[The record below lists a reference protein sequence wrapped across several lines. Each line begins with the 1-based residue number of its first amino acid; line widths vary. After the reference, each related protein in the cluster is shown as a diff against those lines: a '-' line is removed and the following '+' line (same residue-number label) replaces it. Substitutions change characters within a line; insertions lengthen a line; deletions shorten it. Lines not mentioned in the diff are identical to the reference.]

1 MKSGDPK
8 LYYEFGPFRLDV
20 TERLLFRANVMVPL
34 TPKTLDTLLVLVENS
49 ERLVEKDEL
58 MKRLW
63 PDTFVEEANL
73 AHHISQ
79 LRKVFED
86 GANENKF
93 IQTVPRRGY
102 RWVATVKERRED
114 EMASAPQAEA
124 ASEVVTQA
132 PQQTISDRL
141 SPTEKSTAAP
151 EIAVSSHP
159 KRRAFTPLAIASVCI
174 ALVVTVAF
182 LLKPKAGLPPLRV
195 TPFASDRRRET
206 KPTFSPDG
214 NYLAYEWSGEQGD
227 NRDIYLKPVNG
238 GLPLRLTADP
248 ANDLNPAWSPDG
260 RHVAFVRRSKEGAAI
275 YETTVPAGP
284 ERKIANFR
292 PGPEYLD
299 GRRLDWSPDG
309 KSLAVA
315 DMAGSSKQHA
325 IFLVSVDTGDERQLT
340 SPATD
345 DLGDVEPAFSPDGS
359 QLAFVR
365 ESHYL
370 VRELYL
376 IPSSGGEAKRLTFD
390 NKKVLGIAW
399 TPDGR
404 EIVFSSDPNGG
415 YTLRRIPATGG
426 QSVPVAGTSGFSS
439 GWGNH
444 IDELSIARQ
453 GNRMA
458 YTQWFQDINAYRIE
472 APNASAPIKPPEPVN
487 ATSQWESDFRYSP
500 DGKRLAFASDR
511 LGNLEIFVCES
522 DGSNTFQ
529 LTHLGEPETG
539 SPRWSPD
546 GQFIAFDSRHNGNSD
561 IFIVKA
567 SGGEV
572 RRLTTDNAEDAVP
585 FWSPDG
591 RSVYFSSKRSGDW
604 QIWRVPSEGGEA
616 VQITHQDGVGP
627 APSPDGKFVYYAK
640 SQDMNVDVW
649 RVGADGANEGP
660 VPGFNKKTWLW
671 IAVTENGIY
680 FEEDP
685 RGQHPSLE
693 FFDLKTRQYKTI
705 LTIEKSF
712 AFGLDVSPDGR
723 SIIYSVFDRNDC
735 DIMMAENFR

>member
-1 MKSGDPK
+1 M
-8 LYYEFGPFRLDV
+8 
-20 TERLLFRANVMVPL
+20 
-34 TPKTLDTLLVLVENS
+34 
-49 ERLVEKDEL
+49 
-58 MKRLW
+58 
-63 PDTFVEEANL
+63 
-73 AHHISQ
+73 
-79 LRKVFED
+79 
-86 GANENKF
+86 
-93 IQTVPRRGY
+93 
-102 RWVATVKERRED
+102 
-114 EMASAPQAEA
+114 
-124 ASEVVTQA
+124 
-132 PQQTISDRL
+132 
-141 SPTEKSTAAP
+141 
-151 EIAVSSHP
+151 
-159 KRRAFTPLAIASVCI
+159 
-174 ALVVTVAF
+174 TVAF

-248 ANDLNPAWSPDG
+248 ANDLIRRG
-260 RHVAFVRRSKEGAAI
+260 RLMVATSRLCAGQKKEPQFTRRRA
-275 YETTVPAGP
+275 PGP

-359 QLAFVR
+359 QLAFVK

-404 EIVFSSDPNGG
+404 EILFSSDPNGG

-472 APNASAPIKPPEPVN
+472 APNDSAPIKPPEPVN

-511 LGNLEIFVCES
+511 LV
-522 DGSNTFQ
+522 T
-529 LTHLGEPETG
+529 
-539 SPRWSPD
+539 W
-546 GQFIAFDSRHNGNSD
+546 
-561 IFIVKA
+561 
-567 SGGEV
+567 
-572 RRLTTDNAEDAVP
+572 
-585 FWSPDG
+585 
-591 RSVYFSSKRSGDW
+591 
-604 QIWRVPSEGGEA
+604 
-616 VQITHQDGVGP
+616 
-627 APSPDGKFVYYAK
+627 K
-640 SQDMNVDVW
+640 S
-649 RVGADGANEGP
+649 
-660 VPGFNKKTWLW
+660 
-671 IAVTENGIY
+671 
-680 FEEDP
+680 
-685 RGQHPSLE
+685 
-693 FFDLKTRQYKTI
+693 
-705 LTIEKSF
+705 SF
-712 AFGLDVSPDGR
+712 ARAMGR
-723 SIIYSVFDRNDC
+723 ILFS
-735 DIMMAENFR
+735 